1 MDLRQLRQF
10 VMVAETQSLRRAAER
25 LHMAQPPL
33 SVAMRKLE
41 EDVGAA
47 LFVRSARGV
56 QLTAAGESALAAAR
70 KCLAAASEVGMAARA
85 VAGGEAGELRI
96 GFTGSTTFGLLPRVI
111 QAFHKRYPSIRL
123 DLQELTNQQ
132 SLSQVQAGQM
142 DLAFVRMPTSHLPD
156 LHFELMERDR
166 FCVALPPGHALVR
179 KATLTLRDLAGQDFV
194 GYTPSPVG
202 GLHAASTR
210 LLQQAAVAVH
220 LVQETVQ
227 VSTVLGLVA
236 SGLGLALV
244 PSTNAAYY
252 ATKVNY
258 RTLRSLPAGHEIGIA
273 LIHRVD
279 SPNPATAHFAASA
292 AQLAATAE
300 GPSPNETS

>member
-41 EDVGAA
+41 DDVGVS
-47 LFVRSARGV
+47 LFARSARGV
-56 QLTAAGESALAAAR
+56 QLTAAGESALVAAR
-70 KCLAAASEVGMAARA
+70 KCLAAAAEVGMAARA

-111 QAFHKRYPSIRL
+111 QAFHKRHPHIRL
-123 DLQELTNQQ
+123 DLSELTNQQ
-132 SLSQVQAGQM
+132 SLSQVQAEQL
-142 DLAFVRMPTSHLPD
+142 DLAFVRMPTSHLPG
-156 LHFELMERDR
+156 LHFEPMERDR
-166 FCVALPPGHALVR
+166 FCVALPPGHALID
-179 KATLTLRDLAGQDFV
+179 KPTLSLRDLQEQDFI

-202 GLHAASTR
+202 GLHAAATR
-210 LLQQAAVAVH
+210 LLQHAAVAVH
-220 LVQETVQ
+220 LVQEAVQ

-244 PSTNAAYY
+244 PSANARYY
-252 ATKVNY
+252 ATKVVY
-258 RTLRSLPAGHEIGIA
+258 RSLRNLPAGHEIGIA
-273 LIHRVD
+273 LVYRTD
-279 SPNPATAHFAASA
+279 SPNPATAHFTASA
-292 AQLAATAE
+292 ARLAAEPGADA
-300 GPSPNETS
+300 